1 MADSSQSRAESRFY
15 EAVYGQI
22 RAELTTAVRAEMF
35 EEDIGQNSWLTADEQ
50 RRFLGWLD
58 LDGSSEVLDVGSGS
72 GGPGLF
78 MVRETGCRMTGVE
91 LNESGVEAANA
102 TAHERGMADRAV
114 FVCADAREPLPFA
127 DRSFDAVV
135 CIDTINHL
143 YQRELVFAEWH
154 RVLRP
159 SGRVLFTDPL
169 TVAGMLRHQEVL
181 VRTGSLGDQV
191 LTPVGLD
198 ERLLRAAGFDVLDVE
213 DVTANMAE
221 VAAARRRARAAHAD
235 ELKAIETPEQYD
247 GYEQYLRVVELLAR
261 ERRLTRLVYMARAVT
276 NRRSSSL

>member
-1 MADSSQSRAESRFY
+1 MGDFSRSRAESRFY
-15 EAVYGQI
+15 DAVYGRI

-50 RRFLGWLD
+50 RRFLAWLD

-72 GGPGLF
+72 GGPALF
-78 MVRETGCRMTGVE
+78 MVRETGCRITGVE
-91 LNESGVEAANA
+91 LNKSGVEAANA
-102 TAHERGMADRAV
+102 TALERGMDDRAG

-127 DRSFDAVV
+127 DRRFDAVV
-135 CIDTINHL
+135 CIDSINHL
-143 YQRELVFAEWH
+143 YERERVFAEWR

-159 SGRVLFTDPL
+159 TGRVLFTDPL

-191 LTPVGLD
+191 LTPIGLD
-198 ERLLRAAGFDVLDVE
+198 ERLLRAAGFDVLRVE

-221 VAAARRRARAAHAD
+221 VAAARRRARATHAD
-235 ELKAIETPEQYD
+235 ELKAIETLEQYD
-247 GYEQYLRVVELLAR
+247 AYEQYLRAVELLAR
-261 ERRLTRLVYMARAVT
+261 ERRLTRLVYLARAAG
-276 NRRSSSL
+276 RRSSSR